1 MRIIPGNAQDIGR
14 RKEQQ
19 DDFGFSDIENS
30 NMVLHAGVLAL
41 LTDGMGGLSLGRE
54 AGQLAKITML
64 MEYEKKSNE
73 ETIPQALERSLVA
86 ANEAV
91 LQLAQGEG
99 LEGEIGTTLVAAVIK
114 DYDLYWISVG
124 DSHLYLFRD
133 GRLHQLNADHNYA
146 QRLAHMVA
154 AGTINKDEAENHVDR
169 KALTSYLGLA
179 HLTEVDQNLKPFPL
193 ENGDRVLLC
202 SDGLYGTL
210 TEDEIA
216 SSLLKGPQEAAENLV
231 EQVLAKQRHHQD
243 NVTVAILACE
253 DDHPCPGE
261 TYWAGIRENFI
272 RVGAALLV
280 LLCVAVMAWWGKKYL
295 QSRGSASREA
305 VPQAGIQKVEIKPPL
320 KVEESA
326 RPPLVESKSQLL
338 VEPQPVEPEKKS
350 TSGSG
355 KQRKKSVKKPKKTN
369 VSSYPPG

>member
-1 MRIIPGNAQDIGR
+1 M
-14 RKEQQ
+14 
-19 DDFGFSDIENS
+19 
-30 NMVLHAGVLAL
+30 
-41 LTDGMGGLSLGRE
+41 
-54 AGQLAKITML
+54 
-64 MEYEKKSNE
+64 
-73 ETIPQALERSLVA
+73 
-86 ANEAV
+86 
-91 LQLAQGEG
+91 
-99 LEGEIGTTLVAAVIK
+99 
-114 DYDLYWISVG
+114 
-124 DSHLYLFRD
+124 
-133 GRLHQLNADHNYA
+133 
-146 QRLAHMVA
+146 
-154 AGTINKDEAENHVDR
+154 
-169 KALTSYLGLA
+169 
-179 HLTEVDQNLKPFPL
+179 
-193 ENGDRVLLC
+193 
-202 SDGLYGTL
+202 
-210 TEDEIA
+210 
-216 SSLLKGPQEAAENLV
+216 

>member
-64 MEYEKKSNE
+64 REYEKKSNE

-216 SSLLKGPQEAAENLV
+216 SSLLKGPQEAA
-231 EQVLAKQRHHQD
+231 
-243 NVTVAILACE
+243 
-253 DDHPCPGE
+253 
-261 TYWAGIRENFI
+261 
-272 RVGAALLV
+272 
-280 LLCVAVMAWWGKKYL
+280 
-295 QSRGSASREA
+295 
-305 VPQAGIQKVEIKPPL
+305 
-320 KVEESA
+320 
-326 RPPLVESKSQLL
+326 
-338 VEPQPVEPEKKS
+338 
-350 TSGSG
+350 
-355 KQRKKSVKKPKKTN
+355 
-369 VSSYPPG
+369 